1 MSRIKVYF
9 DDENNVIIENDEIKS
24 SLRITQKEAK
34 AILVKLYSM
43 FSDENTKK
51 FFPEKKANEKDTI

>member
-1 MSRIKVYF
+1 MSTVKVYF
-9 DDENNVIIENDEIKS
+9 DDENNVIIEKDKPQ
-24 SLRITQKEAK
+24 SLTVTQKEAK

-51 FFPEKKANEKDTI
+51 FFPEKKADEKDTI